1 MRCYLPFAI
10 GYRAV
15 LAAAVVAVSGIAPA
29 AAQDFYAGKTVTV
42 VVGTDAGGG
51 YDIYARAIARHLG
64 RHIAGKPTVIVQ
76 NMPGAGSAKAA
87 EFMYALAPKDGTT
100 IGLIFPGM
108 VVEPLLQPGKFRFDP
123 TKFEYLGSADSGTRL
138 CVTHRSSKIKSM
150 DDAMKIPSTFGGS
163 APGSSTTDYAQM
175 LINLAGAKMR
185 VVNGYKSSIDT
196 VLAMERGEVD
206 GICGYDS
213 SSFKS
218 QKPEWY
224 NTSEAHMI
232 QQAGLEP
239 NAELLKIGVPSIWDT
254 IKGENRKIAE
264 VVIAQQEFH
273 RPFLAPPGVAAGPLG
288 TLRKA
293 FMATLADGDFLVDA
307 TKMKLSITPKDG
319 EAVALLVKQM
329 FASPPE
335 LVEKVNRALKP

>member
-1 MRCYLPFAI
+1 MRVFMSLISASSL
-10 GYRAV
+10 V
-15 LAAAVVAVSGIAPA
+15 SAAALGAIPA
-29 AAQDFYAGKTVTV
+29 AAQDFYAGKTLTI

-64 RHIAGKPTVIVQ
+64 KQIAGKPTVIVQ

-87 EFMYALAPKDGTT
+87 EFMYTLAPKEGTT

-138 CVTHRSSKIKSM
+138 CVTHKSSKIKSM

-224 NTSEAHMI
+224 NTPEAHMI
-232 QQAGLEP
+232 QQAGLAP
-239 NAELLKIGVPSIWDT
+239 NEELLKLGVPSIWDH
-254 IKGENRKIAE
+254 IKGENRTIAE

-273 RPFLAPPGVAAGPLG
+273 RPFLAPPGVVPAQLAI
-288 TLRKA
+288 LRKA
-293 FMATLADGDFLVDA
+293 FMATLVDKEFLADA
-307 TKMKLSITPKDG
+307 TKMKLSITPKDA
-319 EAVALLVKQM
+319 ETVTALVKKM
-329 FASPPE
+329 FASPPD
-335 LVEKVNRALKP
+335 LVAKVNKALKPL